1 MFFRKSPPPL
11 YATLGLDMHSH
22 ILPGIDDGAPDV
34 PTAVALV
41 KELIRLGYQELI
53 ATPHVL
59 TDLHPNTP
67 ATIREALANLQQGLE
82 EADIHIPVSA
92 AAEYMIDETFHE
104 LLRSDAELMT
114 LPHQHILVELPQA
127 GEPPRWEEAIF
138 RLQTKG
144 YRPILAHPERY
155 RYLAGDFD
163 RFTQLQEN
171 GVGLQLNLLSLS
183 GYYGAG
189 PERSGKELLKRGLA
203 DYLGTDLHHDRH
215 RHALEVL
222 ARQKRLVRQLHQ
234 HQWRNHELAFS
245 PSTPV
250 EQTTH

>member
-1 MFFRKSPPPL
+1 MFFRKPPPPL

-22 ILPGIDDGAPDV
+22 ILPGIDDGAPDLA
-34 PTAVALV
+34 TAVDLV
-41 KELIRLGYQELI
+41 RQLARLGYRQLI
-53 ATPHVL
+53 ATPHIL
-59 TDLHPNTP
+59 GDLHPNTP
-67 ATIREALANLQQGLE
+67 ATIRAALARLQEGLK
-82 EADIHIPVSA
+82 EAGVAIPVSA

-104 LLRSDAELMT
+104 LLRSGAELMT
-114 LPHQHILVELPQA
+114 LPQQHILVELPQA
-127 GEPPRWEEAIF
+127 GEPPRWEEAVF

-183 GYYGAG
+183 GYYGGG
-189 PERSGKELLKRGLA
+189 PERSAKELLKKGLA

-222 ARQKRLVRQLHQ
+222 QQQKRLVRQLHQ
-234 HQWRNHELAFS
+234 YPWRNQELAES
-245 PSTPV
+245 SNTALKETPR
-250 EQTTH
+250 